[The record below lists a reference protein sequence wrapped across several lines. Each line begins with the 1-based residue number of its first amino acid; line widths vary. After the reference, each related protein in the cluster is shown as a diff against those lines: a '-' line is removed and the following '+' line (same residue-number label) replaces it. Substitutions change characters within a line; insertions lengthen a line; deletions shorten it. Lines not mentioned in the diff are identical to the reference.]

1 MTKAALDTISSED
14 ACDRRFAAGGEI
26 EPSKM
31 SAVLE
36 AEPASGGVLAQNI
49 IHFARALREAGVPL
63 GPGAVVDALAAV
75 EAAGVGN
82 REDFYTT
89 LHAVLV
95 KKHEHSLLFE
105 QAFRIFW
112 KRKGFLE
119 KLIAMLSPRAPSKSD
134 PKPPEA
140 GAGRVAEALFKSIHD
155 RAKPAP
161 AIELDARLT
170 MSAAEILRSKD
181 FAQMS
186 AAEIEEAR
194 KAIKRL
200 AMPED
205 KRRTRRFA
213 PGGRPARI
221 DARRSFRRSLQPG
234 GAIDL
239 EFRSAVYRA
248 PPVVALCDISGS
260 MNEYTRLFLHFL
272 HGLGETRRVSTFLFG
287 TRLTNVTRAMRARD
301 PDDALARCSAMA
313 VDWSGGTR
321 IGEALGRFNR
331 DWSRRVLGQG
341 AITLLI
347 TDGLER
353 DNLGKLEAEME
364 RLAKS
369 SRRVIWVN
377 PLLRFGDF
385 AAKAGG
391 IRTMLPYVDSFRP
404 IHNLASMADLCQA
417 LSGGRGSSDDPKA
430 RLLAVD

>member
-1 MTKAALDTISSED
+1 
-14 ACDRRFAAGGEI
+14 
-26 EPSKM
+26 M
-31 SAVLE
+31 SALSE
-36 AEPASGGVLAQNI
+36 AEPASGGALAQNI

-63 GPGAVVDALAAV
+63 GPGAVLDALAAV
-75 EAAGVGN
+75 EAAGIGD

-89 LHAVLV
+89 LHAVFV
-95 KKHEHSLLFE
+95 KKHEHSLLFD

-112 KRKGFLE
+112 KRKGLLE
-119 KLIAMLSPRAPSKSD
+119 KLIAMLSPQAPSQRR
-134 PKPPEA
+134 PKPAEA
-140 GAGRVAEALFKSIHD
+140 GASRVADALFKSAQD
-155 RAKPAP
+155 SARPVP
-161 AIELDARLT
+161 SLDLDARLT
-170 MSAAEILRSKD
+170 MSGKEILRSKD

-200 AMPED
+200 TMPED
-205 KRRTRRFA
+205 KRRTRRFT
-213 PGGRPARI
+213 PSGRPVRI

-234 GAIDL
+234 GVIDL
-239 EFRSAVYRA
+239 EFRSPVERA

-272 HGLGETRRVSTFLFG
+272 HALGETRRVSTFLFG

-321 IGEALGRFNR
+321 IGEALARFNR

-353 DNLGKLEAEME
+353 DSVDRLEVEME

-369 SRRVIWVN
+369 SRRLIWVN
-377 PLLRFGDF
+377 PLLRFNAF

-391 IRTMLPYVDSFRP
+391 IRAMLPHVDSFRP

-417 LSGGRGSSDDPKA
+417 LSGAEGNREMRIAGIA
-430 RLLAVD
+430 RH

>member
-1 MTKAALDTISSED
+1 MS
-14 ACDRRFAAGGEI
+14 RFAVRSEI
-26 EPSKM
+26 EPSQM
-31 SAVLE
+31 SAILE
-36 AEPASGGVLAQNI
+36 AEPVSGGALAQNI
-49 IHFARALREAGVPL
+49 VHFARALRDAGVPL
-63 GPGAVVDALAAV
+63 GPGAVMDALAAV
-75 EAAGVGN
+75 EAAGFGD

-89 LHAVLV
+89 LHAVFV
-95 KKHEHSLLFE
+95 KKHEHSLLFD

-112 KRKGFLE
+112 RRKGFIE
-119 KLIAMLSPRAPSKSD
+119 KLIAMLSPQAPSQPD
-134 PKPPEA
+134 VKPPEA
-140 GAGRVAEALFKSIHD
+140 GASRVADALFKSAQD
-155 RAKPAP
+155 RAKPVP
-161 AIELDARLT
+161 AIEFDARLT

-181 FAQMS
+181 FAQMT

-239 EFRSAVYRA
+239 EFRSRIDRA

-260 MNEYTRLFLHFL
+260 MNEYTRLFLYFL
-272 HGLGETRRVSTFLFG
+272 HAMSETRRVSTFLFG

-301 PDDALARCSAMA
+301 PDDALARCSALA

-321 IGEALGRFNR
+321 IGEALHRFNR

-341 AITLLI
+341 AITLLF

-353 DNLGKLEAEME
+353 DNLDKLEAEME

-369 SRRVIWVN
+369 SRRIIWVN
-377 PLLRFGDF
+377 PLLRYGDF

-391 IRTMLPYVDSFRP
+391 IRAMLPHVDAFRP
-404 IHNLASMADLCQA
+404 IHNLESMADLCRA
-417 LSGGRGSSDDPKA
+417 LSGGRDLHDDPKA
-430 RLLAVD
+430 RLLAAD

>member
-63 GPGAVVDALAAV
+63 GPGAAVDALAAV

-89 LHAVLV
+89 LQAVLV
-95 KKHEHSLLFE
+95 KKHEHILLFE

-140 GAGRVAEALFKSIHD
+140 GASRVADALFKQVHD
-155 RAKPAP
+155 RAKPSP

-181 FAQMS
+181 FAQMT

-205 KRRTRRFA
+205 KLRTRRFA
-213 PGGRPARI
+213 AGGRPARV

-239 EFRSAVYRA
+239 EFRSPIDRA
-248 PPVVALCDISGS
+248 PPVVAICDISGS

-272 HGLGETRRVSTFLFG
+272 HALGENRRVSTFLFG
-287 TRLTNVTRAMRARD
+287 TRLTNVSRAMRARD
-301 PDDALARCSAMA
+301 PDDALARCSTLA

-321 IGEALGRFNR
+321 IGEALARFNR

-353 DNLGKLEAEME
+353 DSLDQLEAEME
-364 RLAKS
+364 RLGQI
-369 SRRVIWVN
+369 SRRVIWVK
-377 PLLRFGDF
+377 PLLRFG
-385 AAKAGG
+385 AVGAQAGG
-391 IRTMLPYVDSFRP
+391 IRTILPYVDSFRP
-404 IHNLASMADLCQA
+404 LHNLASMADLCRA
-417 LSGGRGSSDDPKA
+417 LSGDKDLAHDPKA
-430 RLLAVD
+430 RLLAVG